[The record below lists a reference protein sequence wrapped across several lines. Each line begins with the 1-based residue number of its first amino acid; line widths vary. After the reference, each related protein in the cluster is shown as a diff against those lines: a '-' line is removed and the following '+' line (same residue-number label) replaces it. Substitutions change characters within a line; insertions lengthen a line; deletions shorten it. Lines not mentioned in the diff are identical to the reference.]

1 LYQAECE
8 DLLLDKAR
16 PFASHALHV
25 AFSLVFFHSVQ
36 ELLQAEAEETAAS
49 FAATLVDNTAAD
61 ALLRIQVLIA

>member
-1 LYQAECE
+1 
-8 DLLLDKAR
+8 
-16 PFASHALHV
+16 
-25 AFSLVFFHSVQ
+25 VQ